1 MGRGSNESRGL
12 VGKLVSRGDDW
23 AGEFSVLGADAGEE
37 SRLALGSDGE
47 ALVGDEFNERVGNV
61 G

>member
-1 MGRGSNESRGL
+1 MGRDSNEGRGL
-12 VGKLVSRGDDW
+12 VGKFVRGSDDW

-37 SRLALGSDGE
+37 SGLALGGDGE
-47 ALVGDEFNERVGNV
+47 ALVGDEFNEGVGNV

>member
-1 MGRGSNESRGL
+1 M
-12 VGKLVSRGDDW
+12 VGKFVRGGDDW
-23 AGEFSVLGADAGEE
+23 AGEFTVLGADASEE
-37 SRLALGSDGE
+37 SGLALGGDGE

>member
-1 MGRGSNESRGL
+1 MVREFVRGGNN
-12 VGKLVSRGDDW
+12 W

-37 SRLALGSDGE
+37 SGLALGGDGE
-47 ALVGDEFNERVGNV
+47 ALVGDKFNERVGNV

>member
-1 MGRGSNESRGL
+1 MGRDSNEGRGL
-12 VGKLVSRGDDW
+12 VGKFVRGGDDW
-23 AGEFSVLGADAGEE
+23 AGEFTVLGADASEE
-37 SRLALGSDGE
+37 SGLALGGDGE

>member
-12 VGKLVSRGDDW
+12 VGKFVRGGNDW
-23 AGEFSVLGADAGEE
+23 TGELSVLSANASEE
-37 SRLALGSDGE
+37 SGLALGGDGE

>member
-12 VGKLVSRGDDW
+12 VGKLVSGGDDW
-23 AGEFSVLGADAGEE
+23 AGEFSVLGADASEE
-37 SRLALGSDGE
+37 SGLALGGDGE